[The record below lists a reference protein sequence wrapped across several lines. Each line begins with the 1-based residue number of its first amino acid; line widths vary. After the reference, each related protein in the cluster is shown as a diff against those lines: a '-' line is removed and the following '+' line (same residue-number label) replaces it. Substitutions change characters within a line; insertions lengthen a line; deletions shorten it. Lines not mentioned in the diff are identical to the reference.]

1 MPTAEDIYLFSH
13 AAYRDV
19 AYALQL
25 PSERGRLHDLAMQI
39 IEQAFASELDTYAL
53 ELAAHARIARQ
64 HLPAAQ
70 AEQLAAA
77 EAGYIMRALKRAESK
92 SQMESVLELCGLAL
106 SCPALSTKD
115 RATAMTM
122 RGTTLRDLG
131 RPAEAIASWI
141 ETTEYARAIGDAAT
155 TVSSLTFHATVLLAR
170 GKFDEG
176 FALLDEAEALAIE
189 HKLTER
195 HALALVERAFG
206 GRDELENERL
216 LQKALELLK
225 DMPDCP
231 SFPTVEGSLA
241 NLYANT
247 GRRAEAIRIFRRL
260 VETFARHDRRRF
272 MSVALANLGR
282 QLLLENRLEEAEHSL
297 NQAIAIARETGNGRT
312 RCFALANLAE
322 VQMYQGRLTSAAGS
336 IETAL
341 DMIRDFELP
350 LYNGAYR
357 CTLAALHLLRGGL
370 AEASEIVDMARHDF
384 ESARGADFIAE
395 YCGIVRLRIAA
406 DYACLG
412 HQAPA
417 ARWLP
422 VMRAELATI
431 EATYAKRGREHT
443 LLHAVKQAAV
453 ALMAEVEDARRN
465 ERPALIY
472 RGHLPGELSPPLRKA
487 LCDEM
492 TPDADRQLLRE
503 NAPLWEAL
511 HQ

>member
-39 IEQAFASELDTYAL
+39 MEQAFAAELDTYAL
-53 ELAAHARIARQ
+53 ELAAHARLARQ

-77 EAGYIMRALKRAESK
+77 EARYIMRALIRADSK
-92 SQMESVLELCGLAL
+92 SQMEAVLELSGLAL
-106 SCPALSTKD
+106 SCPALTTKD
-115 RATAMTM
+115 RAVAMSL

-141 ETTEYARAIGDAAT
+141 ETTAYGRAIGDAET

-176 FALLDEAEALAIE
+176 YALLDEAESLAIE

-206 GRDELENERL
+206 GRDDLENERL
-216 LQKALELLK
+216 LQKALGLLK
-225 DMPDCP
+225 EMPDCQAY
-231 SFPTVEGSLA
+231 STVEGSLA

-260 VETFARHDRRRF
+260 VETFTRHNRRRF
-272 MSVALANLGR
+272 VAVSLANLGR
-282 QLLLENRLEEAEHSL
+282 QLMLENRLEEAEHSL
-297 NQAIAIARETGNGRT
+297 SQAVSIAQETGNGRT

-322 VQMYQGRLTSAAGS
+322 VQMHQGRLVQAAES
-336 IETAL
+336 IQTAL

-422 VMRAELATI
+422 VMRAEMATI
-431 EATYAKRGREHT
+431 DATYTKRGREHT
-443 LLHAVKQAAV
+443 LLHSVKEAAV
-453 ALMAEVEDARRN
+453 ALLAEVEDARRN
-465 ERPALIY
+465 ERPALVY
-472 RGHLPGELSPPLRKA
+472 RGHLPSELSPPLRKA

-492 TPDADRQLLRE
+492 TPKADRLLLRQ
-503 NAPLWEAL
+503 NAQLWEAL